1 VIISIFFFKNSKMG
15 FINLVLSPLNSIF
28 EPIVKIMKAVLQ
40 IIALLIELIKIVP
53 KLFSLFTIFTDPG
66 KVIKDTLYGLMTG
79 FKLIFETIL
88 DSTIGGIHS
97 TSKNYL
103 GKLGDEEE
111 HEEKKECFTSKI
123 LEILLLILCPPL
135 AIFVRKGISSILLIL
150 IAFALTY
157 MYYIPGLIFASLY
170 VL

>member
-1 VIISIFFFKNSKMG
+1 MGWNEALDMILNLTQLATSLLTILSKLLLAM
-15 FINLVLSPLNSIF
+15 P
-28 EPIVKIMKAVLQ
+28 KI
-40 IIALLIELIKIVP
+40 
-53 KLFSLFTIFTDPG
+53 FSLFTIFTDPG
-66 KVIKDTLYGLMTG
+66 KVIKDTLFGIMSG
-79 FKLIFETIL
+79 FNLIIETIF
-88 DSTIGGIHS
+88 DSTIGGIHN

-150 IAFALTY
+150 IAFGLTY

>member
-1 VIISIFFFKNSKMG
+1 MG
-15 FINLVLSPLNSIF
+15 FINLVLSPLESIF
-28 EPIVKIMKAVLQ
+28 EPIVNIMKAVMQ

-53 KLFSLFTIFTDPG
+53 KLFSLFNIFTDPG
-66 KVIKDTLYGLMTG
+66 KILKDTLYGLMIG
-79 FKLIFETIL
+79 FKLIIETII
-88 DSTIGGIHS
+88 DSTIGSIHK

-135 AIFVRKGISSILLIL
+135 AIFIRKGISSILLIL
-150 IAFALTY
+150 IAFTLTY
-157 MYYIPGLIFASLY
+157 MYYIPGLIYASLY

>member
-1 VIISIFFFKNSKMG
+1 MG
-15 FINLVLSPLNSIF
+15 FINLVLSPLDSIF
-28 EPIVKIMKAVLQ
+28 EPIVKIMNAVMQ

-66 KVIKDTLYGLMTG
+66 KIIKDTLYGLMTG
-79 FKLIFETIL
+79 FKLIIETIF
-88 DSTIGGIHS
+88 DSTIGGIHK

-103 GKLGDEEE
+103 GKLGAEESP
-111 HEEKKECFTSKI
+111 EEKEECLTSRM
-123 LEILLLILCPPL
+123 LEVLLLVLCPPL
-135 AIFVRKGISSILLIL
+135 AILVRKGISSILLIL